1 MPGGKK
7 QIYIDFKHPDNR
19 PVKEYIDKI
28 VQMKKTN
35 WTDAILPE
43 DTNAVVDYLTKR
55 ELSKKIVQQGQA
67 ARAISV
73 TGKSNSKDQHVK

>member
-1 MPGGKK
+1 MVKK
-7 QIYIDFKHPDNR
+7 QVVIDFYHPDNK
-19 PVKEYIDKI
+19 PIADYIKKCIKI
-28 VQMKKTN
+28 QKTLWN
-35 WTDAILPE
+35 DAILPE
-43 DTNAVVDYLTKR
+43 NTSAVVDYLLHR